1 MFMFFMLKSQI
12 RNNVKFLYIYIYIP
26 LSPPK
31 KKIQIVQIPDISNNL
46 NLKIRKCQRNARVK
60 TDKGVQP
67 DNWSTI
73 SLYEEFEDTK
83 GIIRIHKSK
92 NGRQVN
98 ILPPPPKTK
107 GQTTIYKT
115 LRIKLKIGRISSSCS
130 T

>member
-1 MFMFFMLKSQI
+1 MLNS
-12 RNNVKFLYIYIYIP
+12 YIYRYP
-26 LSPPK
+26 SSPPPK
-31 KKIQIVQIPDISNNL
+31 KIKIVQIPDISNIL

-98 ILPPPPKTK
+98 ILPPQRQRDKQRSTK
-107 GQTTIYKT
+107 HYA
-115 LRIKLKIGRISSSCS
+115 
-130 T
+130 

>member
-1 MFMFFMLKSQI
+1 MLNS
-12 RNNVKFLYIYIYIP
+12 YIYIYIYP
-26 LSPPK
+26 SPPQK

-98 ILPPPPKTK
+98 ILPLPPPPPPPRQRDKQRSTK
-107 GQTTIYKT
+107 HYA
-115 LRIKLKIGRISSSCS
+115 
-130 T
+130 

>member
-1 MFMFFMLKSQI
+1 MFFMLKSQI

-26 LSPPK
+26 LSPPQ

-98 ILPPPPKTK
+98 ILPPPPPPQRQRDKQRSTK
-107 GQTTIYKT
+107 HYA
-115 LRIKLKIGRISSSCS
+115 
-130 T
+130 